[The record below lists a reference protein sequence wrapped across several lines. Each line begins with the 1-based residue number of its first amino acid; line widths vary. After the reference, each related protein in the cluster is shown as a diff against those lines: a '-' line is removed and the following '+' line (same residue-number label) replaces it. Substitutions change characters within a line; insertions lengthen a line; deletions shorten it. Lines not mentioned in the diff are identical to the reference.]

1 MKKVIY
7 SLFLVAGGMLAA
19 CGGGEKKGAGGA
31 VVSDDSPDVDS
42 AVTDVLFSEP
52 DSTVYAKADGFG
64 MSGCTLVDSAGTFLE
79 LGLSNPAATAD
90 EAPAKIFG
98 TKQDTA
104 RYAVT
109 LTPDGENVLRMIN
122 VSQLERFTKDYRIHN
137 ARLYLKDD
145 KGDFVEVEIL
155 QLDNKAFRAKDA
167 AGKEY
172 SFKS

>member
-1 MKKVIY
+1 MKKLIY
-7 SLFLVAGGMLAA
+7 SLLVVACGMLAA
-19 CGGGEKKGAGGA
+19 CGGGEKKGA
-31 VVSDDSPDVDS
+31 VTHEEPFDSME
-42 AVTDVLFSEP
+42 TDTIMADMTFSEP